1 MSSLLVTI
9 LGTNPKPARYVLEAR
24 VAESL
29 LAPLALVQ
37 LLPKQHRPARIVAL
51 CTAEAKTQSW
61 PILEQGLANSGIDVA
76 IVEIGRDP
84 TDMASFLRIVTTAI
98 PAEDAP
104 DGLMIDTTHGFRH
117 YAVLTYLTI
126 QYVSALRGIAFQSAF
141 YGMWR
146 PIEEGSSPFL
156 DLRALL
162 ALPEWIHAL
171 RVFDDVGDASHL
183 GRLIESDGDQAAR
196 AMAKELRQISEA
208 REAGLPLELGQTSAT
223 FRANREKLFKK
234 ALRAQGA
241 LLDDELWLRLK
252 EPLDRFGFD
261 TQKQAQGWKRQI
273 VLNGDELKRQ
283 AALVDD
289 LLDHGS
295 IAVALGL
302 MDEWT
307 VSKVILQM
315 GKQGSWLDHRSVR
328 RAAAAA
334 LGALSEFA
342 QDQALGKDL
351 SVLQRRLGRFWRDLS
366 DLRNAFHHHGM
377 RPQVLVG
384 AGAKDTQ
391 PKLDGILN
399 DWGSLKTLSDL
410 AISLP
415 VTSKRILVS
424 AVGRSPGVLYSA
436 IEACRSD
443 GLVPEALLLLVS
455 DETSASVAAAL
466 QETKFI
472 GDVHEIRMAD
482 PYGGQSEIGPLLQ
495 EARAHLAVAEEVA
508 VNLTG
513 GTTLMG
519 IAVAAIADEARRLA
533 RDVRRFGLVDRR
545 RPSEQEADPYRIG
558 ETFWLDPRSANGD

>member
-9 LGTNPKPARYVLEAR
+9 LGTNPKPARYVFEAR
-24 VAESL
+24 EAEAS

-37 LLPKQHRPARIVAL
+37 LLPIQRRPSRIVAL
-51 CTAEAKTQSW
+51 CTAEAKSQSW
-61 PILEQGLANSGIDVA
+61 PLLKQGLADSGIDVA
-76 IVEIGRDP
+76 IVEIGEDP
-84 TDMASFLRIVTTAI
+84 TDVTSFLRIVTTAI
-98 PAEDAP
+98 PAGDAL

-126 QYVSALRGIAFQSAF
+126 QYLSALRGIELQNAF
-141 YGMWR
+141 YGIWR

-162 ALPEWIHAL
+162 ALPEWIYAL
-171 RVFDDVGDASHL
+171 RVFGDAGDASHL

-196 AMAKELRQISEA
+196 AMAKELRHISEA

-252 EPLDRFGFD
+252 EPLERFGFD
-261 TQKQAQGWKRQI
+261 TQKQAQSWKKQI

-289 LLDHGS
+289 LLDRGS

-302 MDEWT
+302 MNEWT
-307 VSKVILQM
+307 VSRVILQM
-315 GKQGSWLDHRSVR
+315 EKQGSWLDYRSVR

-342 QDQALGKDL
+342 QDQALGKVL
-351 SVLQRRLGRFWRDLS
+351 SDPQRKLGSFWRDLS

-377 RPQVLVG
+377 RPRVLVG
-384 AGAKDTQ
+384 AGANDTQ
-391 PKLDGILN
+391 PKLDGIL
-399 DWGSLKTLSDL
+399 DAWDSLKTLSDL

-415 VTSKRILVS
+415 VTSKRLLVS

-443 GLVPEALLLLVS
+443 GLVPEDLLLLVS
-455 DETSASVAAAL
+455 DETSASVADAL
-466 QETKFI
+466 RETMFI
-472 GDVHEIRMAD
+472 GAVHSIRISD
-482 PYGGQSEIGPLLQ
+482 PYGGQSEIEPLLQ
-495 EARAHLAVAEEVA
+495 EARAHLAAAEEVV

-519 IAVAAIADEARRLA
+519 LAVAAIADEARRLA
-533 RDVRRFGLVDRR
+533 RDVRRFGLIDRR
-545 RPSEQEADPYRIG
+545 RPSEQEAAPYRIG